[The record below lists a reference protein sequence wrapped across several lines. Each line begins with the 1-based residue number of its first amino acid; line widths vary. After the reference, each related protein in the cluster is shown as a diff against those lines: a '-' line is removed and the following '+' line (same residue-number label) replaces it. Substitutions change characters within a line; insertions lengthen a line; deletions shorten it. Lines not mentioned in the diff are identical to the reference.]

1 MARLPQ
7 DPARGFQHI
16 PSRADLPSPSARIG
30 SLMMSHFTDTATP
43 SEAGTD
49 SGLRTETAIGAIGYR
64 LRRAQLSVF
73 QKFLAFFDEFKLR
86 PAEYSV
92 LVLIGDNPG
101 RKQTEIAEVLG
112 IKRANF
118 VTLVHGLE
126 ERGLVERLPSPQ
138 DRRANALHLTD
149 PGRSFLAIAQS
160 RHAALE
166 AETVALLGGPA
177 ARDQLLVL
185 LDRLI

>member
-1 MARLPQ
+1 MKQNAEPPIP
-7 DPARGFQHI
+7 PAPAHG
-16 PSRADLPSPSARIG
+16 
-30 SLMMSHFTDTATP
+30 DT
-43 SEAGTD
+43 
-49 SGLRTETAIGAIGYR
+49 GLRTETTVGAIGYR

-73 QKFLAFFDEFKLR
+73 QQFLAVFEEFKLR

-92 LVLIGDNPG
+92 LVLIEDNPG

-126 ERGLVERLPSPQ
+126 ERGLVERIPSVN
-138 DRRANALHLTD
+138 DKRANALHLSKE
-149 PGRSFLAIAQS
+149 GRSFLRAAQA

-166 AETVALLGGPA
+166 DEMIARLGGPA
-177 ARDQLLVL
+177 ARERLLAL
-185 LDRLI
+185 LDRLS

>member
-1 MARLPQ
+1 
-7 DPARGFQHI
+7 
-16 PSRADLPSPSARIG
+16 
-30 SLMMSHFTDTATP
+30 MSHSAETDMMP
-43 SEAGTD
+43 D
-49 SGLRTETAIGAIGYR
+49 SGTELRTETTTGAVGYR

-73 QKFLAFFDEFKLR
+73 QTFHAFFDEFQLR

-92 LVLIGDNPG
+92 LVLIQDNPG

-126 ERGLVERLPSPQ
+126 DRGLVERIPSAH
-138 DRRANALHLTD
+138 DKRANALHLT
-149 PGRSFLAIAQS
+149 GAGEAFLATAQT
-160 RHAALE
+160 RHAELE
-166 AETVALLGGPA
+166 EETTARLGGPA
-177 ARDQLLVL
+177 ARAQLLAL

>member
-1 MARLPQ
+1 MSK
-7 DPARGFQHI
+7 PA
-16 PSRADLPSPSARIG
+16 
-30 SLMMSHFTDTATP
+30 
-43 SEAGTD
+43 D
-49 SGLRTETAIGAIGYR
+49 SDDAETSLRTGSTTGIVGYR

-73 QKFLAFFDEFKLR
+73 QKFLAVFEELSLR

-92 LVLIGDNPG
+92 LVLIDDNPG

-126 ERGLVERLPSPQ
+126 QRGLVERIPSTA
-138 DRRANALHLTD
+138 DKRANALHLTTA
-149 PGRSFLAIAQS
+149 GKAFLTQAQA
-160 RHAALE
+160 RHATLE
-166 AETVALLGGPA
+166 AETVARLGGPE
-177 ARDQLLVL
+177 ARDRLLAL